1 MKQRILTV
9 FVALVSAFFF
19 IKLSPAT
26 LQNGRLAWINWDSL
40 TGKHSFYFKKRQWLA
55 DVRTIAAGVRYL
67 YEDRMA
73 GQNRPMDVVK
83 AASSPPTRLEVS
95 TNHLGSNGTGSSSP
109 VAAAKLSKFRA
120 VICPIQSLSFA
131 GLPSGARSLNFHPLA
146 PAVWHGPVWRQSVF
160 SPWSEH
166 AGPGHSQASST

>member
-67 YEDRMA
+67 YECSVNCCMNSDR
-73 GQNRPMDVVK
+73 NRW
-83 AASSPPTRLEVS
+83 LW
-95 TNHLGSNGTGSSSP
+95 
-109 VAAAKLSKFRA
+109 VALCIA
-120 VICPIQSLSFA
+120 FA
-131 GLPSGARSLNFHPLA
+131 G
-146 PAVWHGPVWRQSVF
+146 
-160 SPWSEH
+160 
-166 AGPGHSQASST
+166 